1 VTPAILI
8 RGAMLVG
15 ILLFGGVTWYVRR
28 DGQPPALTHETLTT
42 MLWVG
47 RGTWILSMATCLSLF
62 GMLRNARNQQRVVAL
77 SIAGWA
83 AGEAVA
89 IVGGVIW
96 FLTGI
101 TKWYSAG
108 LVYFVLAL
116 LALPLKRQS

>member
-1 VTPAILI
+1 MTPTILI

-15 ILLFGGVTWYVRR
+15 VLLFGGVTWYVRR
-28 DGQPPALTHETLTT
+28 DGEPPTLSRDTLTT
-42 MLWVG
+42 LLWVG
-47 RGTWILSMATCLSLF
+47 RGTWIVSMATCLALF
-62 GMLRNARNQQRVVAL
+62 GMLRNARSQQRITAL
-77 SIAGWA
+77 SITGWA

-101 TKWYSAG
+101 SKWYSAG

-116 LALPLKRQS
+116 LTFPVKRQ

>member
-1 VTPAILI
+1 MTPAILI

-15 ILLFGGVTWYVRR
+15 VLMFGGVTWYIRR
-28 DGQPPALTHETLTT
+28 GGGGPGLDPDTLPTL
-42 MLWVG
+42 LWVG

-62 GMLRNARNQQRVVAL
+62 GMLRKARSEQRVTAL

-101 TKWYSAG
+101 SNWYSAG
-108 LVYFVLAL
+108 LVYLVLAF
-116 LALPLKRQS
+116 LAFPVKRS